1 MPASETP
8 RFSKLLVCTDSSPSS
23 GNSGVINAGLEV
35 GRLTSAKLR
44 LLEVVMTPLYPDQL
58 PTSLEQMQARE
69 QDVRARLE
77 QYQASAAEAGVD
89 SGGAGAHQCHG
100 LRRDS

>member
-1 MPASETP
+1 MSASETP

-23 GNSGVINAGLEV
+23 SGVINAGLEV

-58 PTSLEQMQARE
+58 PSQP
-69 QDVRARLE
+69 
-77 QYQASAAEAGVD
+77 
-89 SGGAGAHQCHG
+89 
-100 LRRDS
+100 